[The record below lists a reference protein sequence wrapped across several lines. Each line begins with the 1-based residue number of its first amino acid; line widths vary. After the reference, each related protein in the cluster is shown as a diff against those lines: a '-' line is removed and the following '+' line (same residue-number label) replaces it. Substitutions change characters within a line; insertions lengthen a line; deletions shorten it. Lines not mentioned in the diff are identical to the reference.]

1 MFGPSA
7 RVFMAAVVSLTVWSH
22 GAMADDFYA
31 GKTVRLYIG
40 FGPGGGYDVYG
51 RLLARHL
58 KRFIPGNPT
67 VVPENMPGVGG
78 LLVANYMASAA
89 PKDGLSLAMISE
101 GGAIEQALESP
112 AVKFDAAKFRWLGM
126 MTPSTTLFF
135 TWHTSPTKT
144 FDDLRKRETPF
155 GSTGAGNTDM
165 LPKVMTKLGGA
176 QFKVIAGYKGSND
189 VLLAVER
196 GEVEGGYGLW
206 TDLRERKAD
215 WLRDHLINPIVF
227 SAPRRYPEFPNVPIM
242 SEVGLTPEDN
252 QVLALFNDGQLGRS
266 IFTTADVPPE
276 RLATLREAFWATL
289 HDPEFLQEAGKAHM
303 EIDPMT
309 GTDMQALVQRVIA
322 TPKALARKAVEA
334 RK

>member
-1 MFGPSA
+1 MTIRRLVLCA
-7 RVFMAAVVSLTVWSH
+7 LAAAAALAAPCAAH
-22 GAMADDFYA
+22 ADDFYA

-67 VVPENMPGVGG
+67 VIPENMPGVGG
-78 LLVANYMASAA
+78 LLVANFMASAA

-101 GGAIEQALESP
+101 GGAVEQMLGNP
-112 AVKFDAAKFRWLGM
+112 AVKFDVAKFRWLGL

-144 FDDLRKRETPF
+144 FEDLRRRSTPF

-165 LPKVMTKLGGA
+165 LPKVMNKLGGA

-206 TDLRERKAD
+206 TDLRERKAG
-215 WLRDHLINPIVF
+215 WLRDHLINPIVL
-227 SAPRRYPEFPNVPIM
+227 SAPKRYAELPGVPTM
-242 SEVGLTPEDN
+242 SEVGLTGEDK

-266 IFTTADVPPE
+266 IFTTPDVPAE
-276 RLATLREAFWATL
+276 RVALLRQAFWATL
-289 HDPEFLQEAGKAHM
+289 HDAEFLQEAAKAHM
-303 EIDPMT
+303 DIEALS
-309 GTDMQALVQRVIA
+309 GADMQALVERVIA
-322 TPKALARKAVEA
+322 TPKELARKAAEA